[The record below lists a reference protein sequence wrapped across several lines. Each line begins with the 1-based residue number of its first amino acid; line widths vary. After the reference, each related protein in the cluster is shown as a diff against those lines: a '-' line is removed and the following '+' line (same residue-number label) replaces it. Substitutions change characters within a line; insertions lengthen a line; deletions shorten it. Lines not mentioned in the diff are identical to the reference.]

1 MTVRAGDDWLEVD
14 GTGGAPVPGGGVVRT
29 HMDHRIAMAFLVL
42 GLNAEEPVKVDDGEM
57 IATSFPEF
65 VPLMRGLGADIEEL
79 REDA

>member
-1 MTVRAGDDWLEVD
+1 
-14 GTGGAPVPGGGVVRT
+14 
-29 HMDHRIAMAFLVL
+29 MAFLVL